1 MWLRDKECMEVVTEV
16 WDRALNMGGQHP
28 FSQCLEECR
37 QYLTVWNRNTFGHVG
52 KKIAKLQEKLQ
63 GLEGK
68 KSTNNVMDE
77 I

>member
-1 MWLRDKECMEVVTEV
+1 
-16 WDRALNMGGQHP
+16 MGGQHP

-52 KKIAKLQEKLQ
+52 KKIARLQEKLQ